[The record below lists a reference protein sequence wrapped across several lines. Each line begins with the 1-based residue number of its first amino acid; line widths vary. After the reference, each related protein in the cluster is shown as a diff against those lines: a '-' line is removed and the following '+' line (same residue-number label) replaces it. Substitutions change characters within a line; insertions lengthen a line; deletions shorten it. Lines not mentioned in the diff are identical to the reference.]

1 MGQTPTW
8 MGLLYNWV
16 FLHHAPGLA
25 WLTGMGEN
33 SHVNPLVH
41 LRYGSN
47 YTGNGKSPNLKRVK
61 TVLAQRQHSC
71 FWACTAQIPTE
82 YVISALLVNVHQRY
96 MTKTE
101 KGPSLKN
108 WYALVCFGFLWNNIQ
123 FHLFAEVVHLVDG
136 EAANK
141 YSHFQ
146 KAAARLVPNIPCLCD
161 LLQSCFSLVMACLSF
176 KWKDKMT
183 KV

>member
-1 MGQTPTW
+1 

-16 FLHHAPGLA
+16 FPHHATGLA

-61 TVLAQRQHSC
+61 TVVAQRQHSC

-101 KGPSLKN
+101 KRTKLEE
-108 WYALVCFGFLWNNIQ
+108 LVCFGL
-123 FHLFAEVVHLVDG
+123 
-136 EAANK
+136 
-141 YSHFQ
+141 Y
-146 KAAARLVPNIPCLCD
+146 R
-161 LLQSCFSLVMACLSF
+161 FSLEQYSISPFCWSGSSGGWWSCKQIQSF
-176 KWKDKMT
+176 PKSSCKT
-183 KV
+183 SS